1 MAFWDS
7 LLDIFGL
14 DDWAA
19 PLLTISTA
27 GSLVGTGLEAYGNYK
42 EAEAAQQSATANA
55 AIYDQNARFAETQA
69 QDAVQ
74 RGRLDVRKVRLGA
87 RQLIGAQRAALAA
100 NNVRIDSG
108 SAAAIQRDT
117 TLMADADAFTILENA
132 RRDAMGYRQQGAN
145 YSAQAEATR
154 SGAKDISSLLAAAP
168 TIVGGASS
176 VADRWAKWRNTP

>member
-1 MAFWDS
+1 MAFWDT
-7 LLDIFGL
+7 LLNVFGI
-14 DDWAA
+14 DDFTDA
-19 PLLTISTA
+19 LVTISTA
-27 GSLVGTGLEAYGNYK
+27 TSLVSTGLSAYGDYK
-42 EAEAAQQSATANA
+42 EAEAAQQSAQANA

-108 SAAAIQRDT
+108 SAAALQRDT

-132 RRDAMGYRQQGAN
+132 RRDATGYRQQGAN
-145 YSAQAEATR
+145 YTAQAEATR
-154 SGAKDISSLLAAAP
+154 AGARDISPILAATP
-168 TIVGGASS
+168 TIVGGATSI
-176 VADRWAKWRNTP
+176 ADRWLRYRDG